1 MDNKDIKSFFEQPM
15 TSSIM
20 IDFHKTLK
28 PYDEIRDSSEYKQMP
43 GNVKQSNRWLG
54 IYMHEHQVNRCPRIV
69 ISVTNVDGTYY
80 AFRYAMMKAGSFT
93 HQSVDVKK
101 VKTEDDLIALI
112 VDWSSNAD
120 EEQRKRIIHFN

>member
-1 MDNKDIKSFFEQPM
+1 
-15 TSSIM
+15 
-20 IDFHKTLK
+20 
-28 PYDEIRDSSEYKQMP
+28 
-43 GNVKQSNRWLG
+43 
-54 IYMHEHQVNRCPRIV
+54 
-69 ISVTNVDGTYY
+69 
-80 AFRYAMMKAGSFT
+80 MMKAGSFT